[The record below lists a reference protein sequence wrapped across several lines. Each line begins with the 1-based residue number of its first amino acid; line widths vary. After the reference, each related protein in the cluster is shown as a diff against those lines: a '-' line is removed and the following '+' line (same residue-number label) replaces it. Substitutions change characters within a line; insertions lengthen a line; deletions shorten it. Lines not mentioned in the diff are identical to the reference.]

1 MLEIAVPITR
11 LPNAEPP
18 GGLSEVA
25 HLIKGERTALIAPNL
40 RDGSKTILAHNI
52 I

>member
-1 MLEIAVPITR
+1 MLEIAVPIVR
-11 LPNAEPP
+11 LPNDEPP

-25 HLIKGERTALIAPNL
+25 HIIKVERTDLVAQNL
-40 RDGSKTILAHNI
+40 GDGKIILAHKI